1 MKHTIS
7 ARILITVFIL
17 LAGLSCS
24 SPAFS
29 PLQSI
34 ISETQAPL
42 LTNPQDWTP
51 PIFPGAV
58 SDEDTQANMTAV
70 ASTPEALD
78 ETACICFGF
87 PVHDAVFHA
96 YRSDAE
102 VSEVMDF
109 YAKEMAA
116 EGWKKVAVDLSDS
129 KLPHEVWQQGATGPL
144 VAYLMV
150 APMEEGQTLIY
161 LSIAKSD
168 TAQEV
173 IEE

>member
-7 ARILITVFIL
+7 VFGLILTFMLFV
-17 LAGLSCS
+17 GLSCN
-24 SPAFS
+24 SPIPGNS
-29 PLQSI
+29 PDIQVSG
-34 ISETQAPL
+34 
-42 LTNPQDWTP
+42 LTNPKDWIP
-51 PIFPGAV
+51 LVFPGAV
-58 SDEDTQANMTAV
+58 SDDETHANMTAV

-96 YRSDAE
+96 YRSEAE
-102 VSEVMDF
+102 VPEVIDF
-109 YAKEMAA
+109 YSKQMAA
-116 EGWKKVAVDLSDS
+116 EGWKKIAVDLSDS

-150 APMEEGQTLIY
+150 APMEEGKTLIY

-168 TAQEV
+168 TPQEV
-173 IEE
+173 IEK

>member
-7 ARILITVFIL
+7 AVALIIIFIL
-17 LAGLSCS
+17 FAGLSCS
-24 SPAFS
+24 APALS
-29 PLQSI
+29 PLPRNVP
-34 ISETQAPL
+34 ETQASL
-42 LTNPQDWTP
+42 LTSPQDWIP

-58 SDEDTQANMTAV
+58 ADEDTQANMTAV
-70 ASTPEALD
+70 ARTPEALD

-96 YRSDAE
+96 YRSEAAVQE
-102 VSEVMDF
+102 VIDF
-109 YAKEMAA
+109 YSEQMAA
-116 EGWKKVAVDLSDS
+116 QGWKKVAVDLSDS

-150 APMEEGQTLIY
+150 TPMEEGKTLIY
-161 LSIAKSD
+161 LSVAESD
-168 TAQEV
+168 TPQEI